1 MPAHTELAHSSLH
14 PCCTGHQP
22 GSLHCSTNQPNSRPS
37 ATQVAAPLFADEQRT
52 QYRGFVDLLDI
63 VAAVVAAAR
72 QPSTPTAGSAH
83 ALRARAPAA
92 ARQVSKLVLRC
103 WSPQCSSVAA
113 WPRAAFGKGQTS
125 TEQAPCLLQVA
136 AQPVGSIRAMDNDA
150 QLVFQAQLGNSLLEV
165 CECGSVNAGA
175 AAPCPVESSLGAR
188 AAHARLHMLLHL
200 RLCRWCERALPTL
213 WTSSSA
219 TGEPLR

>member
-1 MPAHTELAHSSLH
+1 MHWSA
-14 PCCTGHQP
+14 
-22 GSLHCSTNQPNSRPS
+22 NQPNSRPS

-72 QPSTPTAGSAH
+72 QPATPTAGSAH

-92 ARQVSKLVLRC
+92 ARQVSHLIRGWL
-103 WSPQCSSVAA
+103 PQCSSVAA

-165 CECGSVNAGA
+165 CECDSVNAAA

-188 AAHARLHMLLHL
+188 AAHSRLHMLRHL
-200 RLCRWCERALPTL
+200 QLCRWCERALPTL

-219 TGEPLR
+219 TGEPLG